1 MKKGMHTRNTKTLYK
16 YVRDPNL
23 FLEGFYIRATQLSA
37 LNDPFEAKFSK
48 KGVEKG
54 RQYYDLPIW
63 PCLIEDKQNKVGV
76 VCLSE
81 SKDNLLMW
89 SHYANEHKG
98 CVLGFTVSPQESSDI
113 SLNTFRFFEC
123 YTREK
128 SSSFDGNFYP
138 VSYRKQRR
146 YSHDILESSVCD
158 LYFDNGEVLI
168 QEVFQVKSDE
178 WMYEKEHRAIL
189 PLAEADKIVIPLELL
204 EYFKSAFP
212 EEEELD
218 NFYDIT
224 ADQKSIEFYMTKM
237 EPNNRKIVGRYL
249 SGLSRDPRVLFLF
262 KVSKACLNSITL
274 GCSGE
279 LAPLLES
286 VDGYLNNGG
295 YLRIYQA
302 TISDDYFALDFETVH
317 Q

>member
-1 MKKGMHTRNTKTLYK
+1 M
-16 YVRDPNL
+16 
-23 FLEGFYIRATQLSA
+23 
-37 LNDPFEAKFSK
+37 
-48 KGVEKG
+48 
-54 RQYYDLPIW
+54 
-63 PCLIEDKQNKVGV
+63 
-76 VCLSE
+76 
-81 SKDNLLMW
+81 
-89 SHYANEHKG
+89 
-98 CVLGFTVSPQESSDI
+98 
-113 SLNTFRFFEC
+113 
-123 YTREK
+123 
-128 SSSFDGNFYP
+128 
-138 VSYRKQRR
+138 
-146 YSHDILESSVCD
+146 
-158 LYFDNGEVLI
+158 
-168 QEVFQVKSDE
+168 
-178 WMYEKEHRAIL
+178 
-189 PLAEADKIVIPLELL
+189 L